1 MLPIVRVA
9 NHQDIEKNAEAIAEI
24 VQHHLQRLNT
34 ENLEEGI
41 GIADLEVK
49 ATIDDSN
56 LDLQI
61 HTNSVLD
68 KEKLLTLVRGELQNL
83 HIKSVAKVRVHCW
96 RNDEEFDQTTTEE
109 LNAPTPLWTEQF
121 MLEPS
126 QLFKYQNL
134 DLDLSEWRSPEAK
147 ITETK
152 NTEAKVPETRAA
164 EPQLSK
170 HSVLQQAIAQIA
182 ATSDHAKK
190 HLVTNDLP
198 PIEELELAQNPI
210 DRINRD
216 IPQDTNTSISA
227 LKMASEEQHQAEID
241 NNYWQLLLVGG
252 SIVLLGLGIGAMV
265 RATTLKN
272 LTDKAPVSA
281 SDSSVL
287 KAPNNSTNSTTNSA
301 TNNSTNNSVNE
312 TAPTA
317 QIPTPS
323 DPLAIAPSPSG
334 NSVNSSIKPSP
345 YNGLETPTPNVS
357 ELPIGSSPLP
367 SSSQTVTLEKFN
379 LIQKGMTIEQVEKLL
394 GLSGKII
401 AETNSIDTVGQVYSW
416 KNSDGSNAIIEF
428 KDGQVVAKAQAGL

>member
-1 MLPIVRVA
+1 MLPIVRLAHDRDV
-9 NHQDIEKNAEAIAEI
+9 EKNAEAIAEI

-190 HLVTNDLP
+190 HLDANDLP
-198 PIEELELAQNPI
+198 PIEELELDQNPI
-210 DRINRD
+210 NRVNKD
-216 IPQDTNTSISA
+216 VPRDANTSISA

-287 KAPNNSTNSTTNSA
+287 KAPNNSTNNP
-301 TNNSTNNSVNE
+301 VNE
-312 TAPTA
+312 KDPTA

-323 DPLAIAPSPSG
+323 DPLAIATNPSG
-334 NSVNSSIKPSP
+334 NSVNSSINPSP

-367 SSSQTVTLEKFN
+367 SSNQTVTLEKFN
-379 LIQKGMTIEQVEKLL
+379 LIQKGMTIEQVEKIL

>member
-9 NHQDIEKNAEAIAEI
+9 HHQDIKKNAEAIAET
-24 VQHHLQRLNT
+24 VQRHLQHLNT

-68 KEKLLTLVRGELQNL
+68 KEKLLTLIRGELQNL
-83 HIKSVAKVRVHCW
+83 QIESVAKVRIHCW

-126 QLFKYQNL
+126 QLSKYQNL

-147 ITETK
+147 IP
-152 NTEAKVPETRAA
+152 EAKIPEAKIPETRSA

-182 ATSDHAKK
+182 ETSDHAKK
-190 HLVTNDLP
+190 HLVANDLP
-198 PIEELELAQNPI
+198 PIEELELAQNRSAPVNPNI
-210 DRINRD
+210 PKG
-216 IPQDTNTSISA
+216 IPQDINTSISA

-252 SIVLLGLGIGAMV
+252 SIVLLGLGIGAMI

-272 LTDKAPVSA
+272 LINKTPAPA
-281 SDSSVL
+281 SDAYLL
-287 KAPNNSTNSTTNSA
+287 KAPNNSTNSTTN
-301 TNNSTNNSVNE
+301 NPVNE
-312 TAPTA
+312 KASTA
-317 QIPTPS
+317 QTPTPS
-323 DPLAIAPSPSG
+323 DPLAIATSPYGS
-334 NSVNSSIKPSP
+334 SVNSSIKPSP
-345 YNGLETPTPNVS
+345 YNGLATPTPNVS
-357 ELPIGSSPLP
+357 EVPISSSPLP

-379 LIQKGMTIEQVEKLL
+379 LIQKGMTIEQVEKIL

-416 KNSDGSNAIIEF
+416 KNSDGSNAIVEF

>member
-1 MLPIVRVA
+1 MLPIVRLA
-9 NHQDIEKNAEAIAEI
+9 HHRDPEAIAEI
-24 VQHHLQRLNT
+24 VRHQLQCLNT

-49 ATIDDSN
+49 ASIDDSS

-68 KEKLLTLVRGELQNL
+68 KEKLLTLVRSELQNL
-83 HIKSVAKVRVHCW
+83 HIESVAKVKVHCW
-96 RNDEEFDQTTTEE
+96 RNDQEFDQTTGEE
-109 LNAPTPLWTEQF
+109 LNVPIPLWTEQF

-126 QLFKYQNL
+126 QLSKYQNL
-134 DLDLSEWRSPEAK
+134 DSDLGDWRSPEIK
-147 ITETK
+147 I
-152 NTEAKVPETRAA
+152 PETRAS

-170 HSVLQQAIAQIA
+170 HSVLQQAITQIA

-190 HLVTNDLP
+190 HLVANDLP
-198 PIEELELAQNPI
+198 DIDESRVPQNPV
-210 DRINRD
+210 DRD
-216 IPQDTNTSISA
+216 LNTSVSA
-227 LKMASEEQHQAEID
+227 LKMASEEQHQAAID

-287 KAPNNSTNSTTNSA
+287 KAST
-301 TNNSTNNSVNE
+301 
-312 TAPTA
+312 P
-317 QIPTPS
+317 I
-323 DPLAIAPSPSG
+323 AIATSPSG
-334 NSVNSSIKPSP
+334 SSVNSSVKPSP
-345 YNGLETPTPNVS
+345 YNGLETPTPNIS

-367 SSSQTVTLEKFN
+367 SSTQTVTLEKFN
-379 LIQKGMTIEQVEKLL
+379 LIQKGLNIEQVEKIL
-394 GLSGKII
+394 GISGKII
-401 AETNSIDTVGQVYSW
+401 AETNNIDTVGRVYSW

>member
-9 NHQDIEKNAEAIAEI
+9 HNRDIEKDSEAIAEI

-83 HIKSVAKVRVHCW
+83 HIESVAKVRVHCW
-96 RNDEEFDQTTTEE
+96 RNDEEFEQTTEE

-126 QLFKYQNL
+126 QLSKYQNL
-134 DLDLSEWRSPEAK
+134 DLDLSAWRSPETKIPETK

-152 NTEAKVPETRAA
+152 LPETRAS

-190 HLVTNDLP
+190 HLDANDLP
-198 PIEELELAQNPI
+198 PIEELELDQNPI
-210 DRINRD
+210 DRVNKDVRRD
-216 IPQDTNTSISA
+216 ANTSISA

-272 LTDKAPVSA
+272 LTNKSPVTA
-281 SDSSVL
+281 SDAYLL
-287 KAPNNSTNSTTNSA
+287 KAPNNSTNNA
-301 TNNSTNNSVNE
+301 TNNPVNE
-312 TAPTA
+312 KAPTA
-317 QIPTPS
+317 QIPTPN
-323 DPLAIAPSPSG
+323 DPLAIATSPSES
-334 NSVNSSIKPSP
+334 SVNSSIKPSP
-345 YNGLETPTPNVS
+345 YNGLETPTPNTS

-379 LIQKGMTIEQVEKLL
+379 LIQKGMTIEQVEKIL

>member
-9 NHQDIEKNAEAIAEI
+9 HNRDIEKDLEAIAEI
-24 VQHHLQRLNT
+24 IQHHLQRLNT

-83 HIKSVAKVRVHCW
+83 HIESVAKVRVHCW
-96 RNDEEFDQTTTEE
+96 RNDEEFEQTTEE

-126 QLFKYQNL
+126 QLSKYQNL
-134 DLDLSEWRSPEAK
+134 DLDLSDWRSPEAK
-147 ITETK
+147 ITEPK
-152 NTEAKVPETRAA
+152 ITEAKLPETRAA

-198 PIEELELAQNPI
+198 TIEELELAQNPI
-210 DRINRD
+210 DRVNKDVRRE
-216 IPQDTNTSISA
+216 TNTSISA

-287 KAPNNSTNSTTNSA
+287 KAPNNSTNSTTN
-301 TNNSTNNSVNE
+301 NSTKNSINE
-312 TAPTA
+312 TSPTA

-323 DPLAIAPSPSG
+323 DPLAIATSPSES
-334 NSVNSSIKPSP
+334 SVNSSINPSP

-357 ELPIGSSPLP
+357 ELPIGSSPLS

-401 AETNSIDTVGQVYSW
+401 AETNSVDTVGQVYSW

>member
-1 MLPIVRVA
+1 MLQIVRVA
-9 NHQDIEKNAEAIAEI
+9 HNRDIEKDSEAIAEI
-24 VQHHLQRLNT
+24 VQRHLQRLNA
-34 ENLEEGI
+34 ENLEGGI
-41 GIADLEVK
+41 GIAELEVK

-68 KEKLLTLVRGELQNL
+68 KEKLLRLVRGELQNL
-83 HIKSVAKVRVHCW
+83 QIESVAKVRVHCW

-126 QLFKYQNL
+126 QLSKYQNL
-134 DLDLSEWRSPEAK
+134 DLDLSEWRSPETK

-152 NTEAKVPETRAA
+152 VPETRSA

-210 DRINRD
+210 DRVNKDVLR
-216 IPQDTNTSISA
+216 DTNTSILA

-252 SIVLLGLGIGAMV
+252 SIVLLGLGIGAMI

-272 LTDKAPVSA
+272 LTNKAPAPA
-281 SDSSVL
+281 SDAYLL
-287 KAPNNSTNSTTNSA
+287 KAPNNSTNNA
-301 TNNSTNNSVNE
+301 DK
-312 TAPTA
+312 APTA

-323 DPLAIAPSPSG
+323 APSAIATSPSG
-334 NSVNSSIKPSP
+334 SSVNSSIKPSP

-357 ELPIGSSPLP
+357 ELPIGSSPL
-367 SSSQTVTLEKFN
+367 SLSSQTVTLEKFN
-379 LIQKGMTIEQVEKLL
+379 LIQKGMTIEQVERIF
-394 GLSGKII
+394 GISGKII
-401 AETNSIDTVGQVYSW
+401 AETNSLDTVGRVYSW
-416 KNSDGSNAIIEF
+416 KNPEGSNAIIEF